1 MSEFRNHIASHFQ
14 KGVVEANPVV
24 SGDDSHHAGIEVDVE
39 TVHRVVDVNKVLAC
53 KMSQLSSC
61 FLATADDSHM
71 LVERVGD
78 LPKQSIRPIRKKYR
92 CLVPKIL
99 VVVFDGLVEK
109 FQLNIFESFLE
120 KDNLLKR
127 YALFL

>member
-1 MSEFRNHIASHFQ
+1 
-14 KGVVEANPVV
+14 
-24 SGDDSHHAGIEVDVE
+24 
-39 TVHRVVDVNKVLAC
+39 
-53 KMSQLSSC
+53 
-61 FLATADDSHM
+61 M